1 MRELPREEPTAL
13 PGGMGIP
20 LFSLENLSFW
30 YPGSPR
36 ILHSLTLSIQ
46 QGFSYGLLGPN
57 GSGKT
62 TLLKLLAGILR
73 SYEGSFRL
81 MGKELSS
88 LPPRQVARKVAFMPQ
103 EASFSLNI
111 PVEYFLLL
119 SRYPLL
125 NPLKGFSKEDYHRV
139 DEVLERIK
147 ISSLRTRRILEL
159 SGGEKRKILLASLL
173 VTDADTL
180 ILDEPEASLDPP
192 FQREIREILLSLKGE
207 GKTLIFTSH
216 DLELLV
222 LLSDNLIALREGTL
236 LACEPNRGEQNASL
250 FRKLYSLPFTPY
262 TSPDGRVH
270 FSF

>member
-1 MRELPREEPTAL
+1 
-13 PGGMGIP
+13 
-20 LFSLENLSFW
+20 
-30 YPGSPR
+30 
-36 ILHSLTLSIQ
+36 
-46 QGFSYGLLGPN
+46 
-57 GSGKT
+57 
-62 TLLKLLAGILR
+62 
-73 SYEGSFRL
+73 

-192 FQREIREILLSLKGE
+192 FQREIREILLS
-207 GKTLIFTSH
+207 TSH